1 MDQKVIYLEVQYGK
15 LVSFGI
21 VDPSTLQWSGPP
33 SDLADNTFTINLKT
47 RHFALDDIYFDDGK
61 VLVGVELFPS
71 GGLIRT
77 RIYGKVININLNHP
91 IDTLKELQDD
101 DYESLTNTPNEH
113 TVKNGIGGLK
123 SKSTPLVVLRS
134 DANEKMAI
142 RFDTDNDST
151 NAGQGTIPY
160 FDNSDIDQD
169 FPLVLSGIGYVHYTN
184 EGYGGY
190 LRPILKSVD
199 MKHVV

>member
-1 MDQKVIYLEVQYGK
+1 MKLNVLYHEVQYGK

-21 VDPSTLQWSGPP
+21 VDPSTLKWSGPP
-33 SDLADNTFTINLKT
+33 SDLADNTFTISLKT
-47 RHFALDDIYFDDGK
+47 RHFALDDIYFDEGK

-71 GGLIRT
+71 GGFIRT
-77 RIYGKVININLNHP
+77 RIYGKRIQINANLHSYY
-91 IDTLKELQDD
+91 LKHRYDD
-101 DYESLTNTPNEH
+101 EDRSSSNIPNEH
-113 TVKNGIGGLK
+113 TVKNGIRGLK
-123 SKSTPLVVLRS
+123 SKTTPLVVLRS
-134 DANEKMAI
+134 DATEKIAI